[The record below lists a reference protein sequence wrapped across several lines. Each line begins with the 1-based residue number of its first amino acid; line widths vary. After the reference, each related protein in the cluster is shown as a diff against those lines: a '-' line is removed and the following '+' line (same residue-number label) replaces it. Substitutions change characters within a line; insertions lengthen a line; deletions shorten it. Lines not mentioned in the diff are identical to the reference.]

1 MARGYA
7 LVPASR
13 IARVARLGA
22 GKVAPSR
29 IASLAAISIIRA
41 AIGARWTI
49 KLVMAA
55 ASRRDERSHFNEH
68 TECDDSAQLR
78 LTRKTPNPTTSICHA
93 AKIRQARFGNKP
105 APGSVCRPSPN
116 IRPNTCPKID
126 ARQAITSPFGLSRHG
141 NVTRRLDRVTAGHCH
156 YAHFQATLAGRVQL
170 RLFDSRK
177 LRLQACSCG
186 AARG

>member
-78 LTRKTPNPTTSICHA
+78 LTRKPLNPPTSICHG
-93 AKIRQARFGNKP
+93 AKIRQARF
-105 APGSVCRPSPN
+105 
-116 IRPNTCPKID
+116 
-126 ARQAITSPFGLSRHG
+126 
-141 NVTRRLDRVTAGHCH
+141 
-156 YAHFQATLAGRVQL
+156 
-170 RLFDSRK
+170 
-177 LRLQACSCG
+177 
-186 AARG
+186 